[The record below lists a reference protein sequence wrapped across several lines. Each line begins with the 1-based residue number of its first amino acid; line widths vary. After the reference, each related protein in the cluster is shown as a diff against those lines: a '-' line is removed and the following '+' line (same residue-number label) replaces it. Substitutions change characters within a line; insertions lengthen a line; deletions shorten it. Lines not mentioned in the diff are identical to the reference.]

1 MTSSSAILPEVA
13 ERPPSAPAWDTEL
26 FVLGAQSRT
35 ELRECALELA
45 TFVEQNPD
53 VRLTDLA
60 WSLASELP
68 PGGSRLAVIA
78 GSTDDLRARL
88 KRAAE
93 RLADPNCRQVRDI
106 QGIYFF
112 EQPLFPAGKLALLMP
127 GEGAQYLGMLGELA
141 VQFPEV
147 AAGFVWCDRVAEEAG
162 RPEASLRSVIFPPA
176 DATPA
181 QRAAAEAR
189 LRELGP
195 SIFGVLVADL
205 AANLLLKNLQL
216 PVSAYAGHS
225 AGELAALYAA
235 GAIPDGANSSAQLVA
250 IMDLMQRQEEEAVGP
265 ETLLLATGA
274 GKTTIAEIV
283 AARGARDVFVAM
295 DNCPHQSVV
304 VGAAEGVRSVEA
316 ALQERGIVCER
327 LALRRPYHTSLFAP
341 WMGPFYET
349 FDRMPIH
356 APRTPLYS
364 ATTGQLFP
372 SQPNAIRKLTV
383 DHWKSPVEFTHLI
396 ETMYADGIRIFVEC
410 GPRGNLSAFVEDIL
424 RGRPFAALPLD
435 VPRRRGVTQLN
446 HVIGQLL
453 AHHVPLNAGHLFA
466 GREPQFVEWRARG
479 QRPFAPSPSPARDG
493 SINGSE
499 ASIASEEP
507 GLFDS
512 ATQFDSTPAEG
523 FDSTSSPSSDRA
535 QLMLHYLSV
544 MDQFLDTQRTVME
557 TWLQRGTQNM
567 ENGTGDSEFVAS
579 VLNAIPPLFD
589 EPAVAPSPDVPTPTL
604 GATPGTLI
612 GEIIRFVPGRE
623 IVVRRTLDI
632 AEDRYAADH
641 TIGGRTA
648 SRVDPDQHGL
658 PILPMTFSL
667 ELMAECAVLLLPGQ
681 VVTALR
687 DIRLMRWL
695 PFEAEPITIEVT
707 ATVQSTDPPTV
718 KAVIRDVGVNKPTA
732 QGVVELSAD
741 YPEPPMLGEF
751 VLSDGRPCK
760 ATLDDVYRNLFHGP
774 LFRGMRSLD
783 RYGAE
788 GIEGTVEVL
797 PRAGWFRSTPEPQ
810 LVTDPVLVDACMHI
824 LAAWHLEQPDWAGR
838 ILLPI
843 GLKRIEFFSSPPP
856 AGTMLRVCG
865 LNEEESARHFVHGV
879 EVALPNGRLWCRLH
893 GAAYWRFY
901 LPFGHVNFFG
911 PKDEYFLSRP
921 LPEAVPA
928 RNAERGTKNEEQE
941 IADSSFR
948 AARCW
953 FLEIPADLVNAPVLR
968 AAGAQVTMTA
978 RELREFYGIHK
989 KLSDTEVNKWLFS
1002 RIVGKDAVRSL
1013 RSERFGDRMYPAD
1026 IELHW
1031 DGRSRPTAAPRD
1043 LTYPGEMPA
1052 VCIAHCD
1059 GKVAALAAYRA
1070 HVGIALDKVGDAEEA
1085 ARRQAAA
1092 AAILGALDCQ
1102 AAGATSNWEANA
1114 ILPGAGAP
1122 DSGEVIDLAI
1132 SLPPELAERHP
1143 DLASHPLL
1151 VRTLRLDDVIV
1162 ATTFCEPAPV

>member
-13 ERPPSAPAWDTEL
+13 ERAPDAPLWDTEL
-26 FVLGAQSRT
+26 FLLGSESRT
-35 ELRECALELA
+35 GLRERALELA
-45 TFVEQNPD
+45 TFVAQNPD
-53 VRLTDLA
+53 VGLTDLA
-60 WSLASELP
+60 YSLARALP
-68 PGGSRLAVIA
+68 PSGSRLAVVA
-78 GSTDDLRARL
+78 GSADDLRARL
-88 KRAAE
+88 NRAAE
-93 RLADPNCRQVRDI
+93 RLADPKCRQVRDI

-112 EQPLFPAGKLALLMP
+112 EQPLFPEGKLALLMP

-162 RPEASLRSVIFPPA
+162 RPEASLRSVIFPPS
-176 DATPA
+176 DATSA

-250 IMDLMQRQEEEAVGP
+250 IMDLMQRQEEEAGGP

-274 GKTTIAEIV
+274 GKATIAEIV

-304 VGAAEGVRSVEA
+304 VGAAGGVRSVEA

-341 WMGPFYET
+341 WMGPFYEL
-349 FDRMPIH
+349 FERMPIQ
-356 APRTPLYS
+356 APHTPVYS
-364 ATTGQLFP
+364 ATTGHLFP
-372 SQPNAIRKLTV
+372 SEPDAIRKLTV
-383 DHWKSPVEFTHLI
+383 DHWKSPVEFTRLV
-396 ETMYADGIRIFVEC
+396 ETMYADGVRIFVEC

-435 VPRRRGVTQLN
+435 VPRRGGVTQIN
-446 HVIGQLL
+446 HVLAQLL

-466 GREPQFVEWRARG
+466 GREPQFVDWRVSR
-479 QRPFAPSPSPARDG
+479 QQPSSPSPSSARTGNADGLKAFTPAQ
-493 SINGSE
+493 
-499 ASIASEEP
+499 EP
-507 GLFDS
+507 APFDS
-512 ATQFDSTPAEG
+512 ASQFNDRSGERFDSA
-523 FDSTSSPSSDRA
+523 SSPSSDRA
-535 QLMLHYLSV
+535 HLMFHYLSV
-544 MDQFLDTQRTVME
+544 MEQFLDTQRTVME
-557 TWLQRGTQNM
+557 AWLQRGTQDT
-567 ENGTGDSEFVAS
+567 EHTTEDFEFVS
-579 VLNAIPPLFD
+579 SLLNSLPPLFD
-589 EPAVAPSPDVPTPTL
+589 EPVVASAPSAPRPTPDV
-604 GATPGTLI
+604 TPGTLI
-612 GEIIRFVPGRE
+612 GEIIRFMPGRE
-623 IVVRRTLDI
+623 IVVRRTLDL

-681 VVTALR
+681 VVAALR

-707 ATVQSTDPPTV
+707 ATVQATDPPTV
-718 KAVIRDVGVNKPTA
+718 KAVIRDVGVNKTTA
-732 QGVVELSAD
+732 QGVVELGAD
-741 YPEPPMLGEF
+741 YSEPPMLGEF
-751 VLSDGRPCK
+751 ALSDSHACK

-783 RYGAE
+783 RYSAE

-797 PRAGWFRSTPEPQ
+797 PRVGWFRSTPEPQ
-810 LVTDPVLVDACMHI
+810 LVTDPVLVDVCMHI

-843 GLKRIEFFSSPPP
+843 GVKRIEFFGPPPP
-856 AGTMLRVCG
+856 AGTMLRVRG

-879 EVALPNGRLWCRLH
+879 EAALPDGRLWCRLH

-921 LPEAVPA
+921 TPEGVPPSL
-928 RNAERGTKNEEQE
+928 RE
-941 IADSSFR
+941 ISG
-948 AARCW
+948 RCW
-953 FLEIPADLVNAPVLR
+953 FLEMPADLLNAPVLR
-968 AAGAQVTMTA
+968 AAGARVTMTP
-978 RELREFYGIHK
+978 REQEEFYRIHK
-989 KLSDTEVNKWLFS
+989 TLSDAAVNEWLFT

-1013 RSERFGDRMYPAD
+1013 RTERFGDRMYPAD
-1026 IELHW
+1026 IELYW
-1031 DGRSRPTAAPRD
+1031 DGHSRPTATVRD
-1043 LTYPGEMPA
+1043 PAYAGEMPT
-1052 VCIAHCD
+1052 VCIAHRD
-1059 GKVAALAAYRA
+1059 GKVASLAAYHP
-1070 HVGIALDKVGDAEEA
+1070 HVGIALEEVGEDEKA
-1085 ARRQAAA
+1085 ARRRAAA
-1092 AAILGALDCQ
+1092 CAILAALDCR
-1102 AAGATSNWEANA
+1102 GTDVTSNWEANA
-1114 ILPGAGAP
+1114 IGPGA
-1122 DSGEVIDLAI
+1122 DSPEPGEVIDLAV
-1132 SLPPELAERHP
+1132 SLPPELAERHAE
-1143 DLASHPLL
+1143 LAGRPVV
-1151 VRTLRLDDVIV
+1151 VRTLRLNDVIV
-1162 ATTFCEPAPV
+1162 ATTFCEPVPA